1 VFFAQEEGPTLV
13 ATAQALF
20 PRWAP
25 FILTGL
31 LASLRWG
38 ESAALYRTDIDS
50 TRGRLHVQRTFSEK
64 ANSIQRWK
72 DGDDRWVK
80 ASPALLAALRGH
92 LAADGPRGSGQG
104 VDPPEQRKLAFP
116 TTVGRIIHYGQF
128 LENVWQPLLAKA
140 GLPYRKYHSTRHT
153 FATWL
158 SSDGADLRADADGPR
173 LDRPDGRHLRSRP
186 ARAPRSGR
194 GRPRSLPKCLGAQ
207 LLGASRMNL
216 AVRPIV

>member
-31 LASLRWG
+31 LAGLRWG

-64 ANSIQRWK
+64 ANSIQPCK

-104 VDPPEQRKLAFP
+104 VDPRATAAGVPDHRRAHHPLRPVPRERLAAAPRQGRTSLPE
-116 TTVGRIIHYGQF
+116 V
-128 LENVWQPLLAKA
+128 PL
-140 GLPYRKYHSTRHT
+140 
-153 FATWL
+153 
-158 SSDGADLRADADGPR
+158 DAS
-173 LDRPDGRHLRSRP
+173 HLRNVALER
-186 ARAPRSGR
+186 R
-194 GRPRSLPKCLGAQ
+194 G
-207 LLGASRMNL
+207 
-216 AVRPIV
+216 